1 MVEKGK
7 AKQLAGQD
15 IDTFDLDWLQFKPV
29 TSFKYMGELNRFSNN
44 KQNRYFISMLICN
57 ICYLNTCFKKGIFLG
72 GGRVV
77 LYPLS

>member
-29 TSFKYMGELNRFSNN
+29 TSFKYMGELNQFSH
-44 KQNRYFISMLICN
+44 KKIDEYLISIFICN
-57 ICYLNTCFKKGIFLG
+57 IRYLLLKKRRFWGLAGCCF
-72 GGRVV
+72 V
-77 LYPLS
+77 

>member
-29 TSFKYMGELNRFSNN
+29 TSFKYMGELNQFSH
-44 KQNRYFISMLICN
+44 
-57 ICYLNTCFKKGIFLG
+57 KK
-72 GGRVV
+72 
-77 LYPLS
+77 